1 MNCWVRRLRRR
12 SKAVIVASLFAALA
26 IIFFFAPIFTLPL
39 AVAFQPTECGSGWT
53 LCSMNG
59 VSVSR
64 VVSPSC
70 LLFGFGEV
78 RYQAHYGLAPPFNF
92 TTSEMNRFVWNYT
105 NLRYYWGSLLYSFH

>member
-1 MNCWVRRLRRR
+1 
-12 SKAVIVASLFAALA
+12 VASLVAALA
-26 IIFFFAPIFTLPL
+26 IVFFFAPILTLPL
-39 AVAFQPTECGSGWT
+39 AVAFQPSACGSGWT

-78 RYQAHYGLAPPFNF
+78 RYEAHYGLAQPFNF
-92 TTSEMNRFVWNYT
+92 TTPGFYRFSWNYSD
-105 NLRYYWGSLLYSFH
+105 LRQYWGSLIFQFH